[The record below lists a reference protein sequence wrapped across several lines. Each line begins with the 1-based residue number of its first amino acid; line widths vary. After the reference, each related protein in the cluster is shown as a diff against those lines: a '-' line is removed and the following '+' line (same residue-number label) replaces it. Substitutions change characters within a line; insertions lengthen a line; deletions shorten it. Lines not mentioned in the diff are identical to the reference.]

1 MGTLKEDAYQILQ
14 QSIHSVLPDT
24 AVKRALEKK
33 SFTKPITIIA
43 IGKAAWSMASAAY
56 EVLGNQVKQGI
67 VITKYLHSK
76 GPIANLLIK
85 EAGHPIPDKNSIL
98 ATAEAVAMAKSLTEE
113 DDVVFLI
120 SGGGSSLFEMLM
132 PDISIE
138 DVMDIT
144 SQLLKSG
151 ADIVEMNTI
160 RKHLSAV
167 KGGRFAKLCEPAQM
181 YAIVLSDV
189 LGDRLDTIASGPACA
204 DTSTV
209 EDVQAILTKYELKVS
224 DALMSAL
231 QQETP
236 KEITNCEIVITGNVS
251 HLCSAA
257 ASAAKNLGY
266 QPMILSTSVD
276 SETKE
281 AGKFLAS
288 IAKSIQKEAY
298 PLSPPCAII
307 CGGETVVRITG
318 KGKGGRNQELALA
331 AAMGIE
337 GLPNTII
344 TAVGSDGT
352 DGPTDAAGGWADKD
366 TASQLRELGY
376 DITSVLKDNNS
387 YEALKATGNLIFTGP
402 TGTNVNDLYF
412 ILCK

>member
-24 AVKRALEKK
+24 AVKRALEQK
-33 SFTKPITIIA
+33 SFTKPITIVA

-113 DDVVFLI
+113 DEVVFLI
-120 SGGGSSLFEMLM
+120 SGGGSSLFEMLP

-160 RKHLSAV
+160 RKHLSSV

-209 EDVQAILTKYELKVS
+209 EDVQAILAKYELKVS
-224 DALMSAL
+224 DALINAL

-257 ASAAKNLGY
+257 ALAAKNLGY

-276 SETKE
+276 SEAKE

-352 DGPTDAAGGWADKD
+352 DGPTDAAGGWVDKD
-366 TASQLRELGY
+366 TAFQLRELGY
-376 DITSVLKDNNS
+376 DINSILKDNNS